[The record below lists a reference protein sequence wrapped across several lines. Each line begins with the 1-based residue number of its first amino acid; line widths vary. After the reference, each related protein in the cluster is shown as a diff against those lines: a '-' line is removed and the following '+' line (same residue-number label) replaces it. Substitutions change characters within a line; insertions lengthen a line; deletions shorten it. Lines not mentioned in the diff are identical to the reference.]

1 VATLRVVASVFL
13 VAISLSACAP
23 ASGAAGPGPDPHGA
37 QYQLGYRAGRAARLQ
52 YGIRPGGT
60 MQDLAAYCDEK
71 AYLDVQLLNGTLVL
85 WSEGFNAGCQSALR
99 LMG

>member
-1 VATLRVVASVFL
+1 
-13 VAISLSACAP
+13 
-23 ASGAAGPGPDPHGA
+23 
-37 QYQLGYRAGRAARLQ
+37 
-52 YGIRPGGT
+52 

-85 WSEGFNAGCQSALR
+85 WSEGFNAGCQSSLR